1 MSSTF
6 QFRFGHAAEEFERYR
21 PDYPRELFDHI
32 LAAVP
37 AERRDRA
44 VDLGAGT
51 GKSTR
56 ALIPHFREVIA
67 VEPDPRMAAKL
78 AEEIPQ
84 AIVRNATA
92 EDCAQP
98 KASVDLVTIANA
110 LHWMEASRVF
120 ATVRDWL
127 RVDGILAVYDRPLPK
142 ATPAIDAIVLAELR
156 GPWKPHRDPRLK
168 RDRIWENEVRAAPG
182 FELVEETKFSY
193 VVPMSP
199 RDYAGFWRSTSYGSA
214 YARSLA
220 EPEAYWAGLESRFA
234 AAATDD
240 MIPVDL
246 SPTLIL
252 ARKLSSNR

>member
-6 QFRFGHAAEEFERYR
+6 QPRFGHAAEEFQRYR
-21 PDYPRELFDHI
+21 PDYPPELFEHI

-37 AERRDRA
+37 AKRRERA
-44 VDLGAGT
+44 MDLGAGT

-56 ALIPHFREVIA
+56 ALIAHFREVVA
-67 VEPDPRMAAKL
+67 VEPDSGMAAKL

-92 EDCAQP
+92 EACVQP
-98 KASVDLVTIANA
+98 EASVDLVTIANA

-168 RDRIWENEVRAAPG
+168 RDRTWENEVRGAPG
-182 FELVEETKFSY
+182 FALVEETKLPY
-193 VVPMSP
+193 VVAISP
-199 RDYAGFWRSTSYGSA
+199 GDYIGFWRSTSYGSS
-214 YARSLA
+214 YARSLSQ
-220 EPEAYWAGLESRFA
+220 PEAYWTSLESRFA
-234 AAATDD
+234 AAAADD
-240 MIPVDL
+240 MIPVDM

-252 ARKLSSNR
+252 ARKVSSNG

>member
-1 MSSTF
+1 VPSAF
-6 QFRFGHAAEEFERYR
+6 QPRFGHAAEEFERYR
-21 PDYPRELFDHI
+21 PDYPHELFEHI
-32 LAAVP
+32 LAVMP

-44 VDLGAGT
+44 MDFGAGT

-56 ALIPHFREVIA
+56 ALIPHFAEVIA
-67 VEPDPRMAAKL
+67 VEPDPGMAAKL
-78 AEEIPQ
+78 TEEIPR

-92 EDCAQP
+92 EACVQP
-98 KASVDLVTIANA
+98 DASVDLVTIANA
-110 LHWMEASRVF
+110 FHWMEAPRVLGN
-120 ATVRDWL
+120 VHNWL
-127 RVDGILAVYDRPLPK
+127 RADGILAVYDRPLPK

-168 RDRIWENEVRAAPG
+168 RDLIWENEVREAPG

-193 VVPMSP
+193 VLPMSP

-214 YARSLA
+214 YALTLA

-234 AAATDD
+234 AAAAGD

-252 ARKLSSNR
+252 MRKR

>member
-6 QFRFGHAAEEFERYR
+6 QPRFGHAAEEFERYR

-37 AERRDRA
+37 AGRRDRA
-44 VDLGAGT
+44 MDLGAGT

-67 VEPDPRMAAKL
+67 VEPDQGMTARL

-92 EDCAQP
+92 EACVQP
-98 KASVDLVTIANA
+98 EASVDLVTIANA
-110 LHWMEASRVF
+110 LHWMEASQVF
-120 ATVRDWL
+120 AAVRDWL

-142 ATPAIDAIVLAELR
+142 ATPPIDAIVLAELR

-168 RDRIWENEVRAAPG
+168 RDLIWESEVRGAPG
-182 FELVEETKFSY
+182 FNLLEETKFPH

-199 RDYAGFWRSTSYGSA
+199 CDYAGFWRSTSYGSA
-214 YARSLA
+214 YARTLA
-220 EPEAYWAGLESRFA
+220 EPEGYWASLESRFVA
-234 AAATDD
+234 AAAGD

-246 SPTLIL
+246 SPTLVL
-252 ARKLSSNR
+252 TRKLSSS